1 MANSNEMTRFERME
15 WILEFLTPQDLLT
28 NLVMS
33 MSEDEA
39 NANFDYI
46 VRTQEIPTPE
56 DVQDELEE
64 EDRLSELESMYC

>member
-46 VRTQEIPTPE
+46 VRTQEIPTSE
-56 DVQDELEE
+56 DIQDELE